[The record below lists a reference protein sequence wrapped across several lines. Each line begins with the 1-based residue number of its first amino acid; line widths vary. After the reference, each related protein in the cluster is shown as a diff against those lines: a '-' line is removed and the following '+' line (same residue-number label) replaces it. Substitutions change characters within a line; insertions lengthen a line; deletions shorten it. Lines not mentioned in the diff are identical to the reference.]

1 MKIYM
6 TSGTED
12 FLHKFIEKNPSERL
26 IQLQGD
32 DTSLLIHETTGKSLF
47 SQPRSYEVFV
57 QSGTLTEEGFFVF
70 NNIPVSDEGRPVFED
85 RFKSRA
91 GLIDKEPGFVAMRVL
106 RPLDSDT
113 YVVLT
118 QWDQEE
124 SFKNWQSSQAYNK
137 AHEKRGTKDGLDHQK
152 TMFPRAS
159 FVTKYIGEPED

>member
-1 MKIYM
+1 M
-6 TSGTED
+6 TSGTPD
-12 FLHKFIEKNPSERL
+12 FLHKIIEDNPNETL

-32 DTSLLIHETTGKSLF
+32 DTSLLLHETSGSTLF
-47 SQPRSYEVFV
+47 SSPRNYEIFD
-57 QSGTLTEEGFFVF
+57 QSGTLTQHGYFVF
-70 NNIPVSDEGRPVFED
+70 NNIPVSDEGRPVFEH

-91 GLIDKEPGFVAMRVL
+91 GLIDKEPGFVAIRIL

-118 QWDQEE
+118 QWDEEE

-137 AHEKRGTKDGLDHQK
+137 AHEKRGTDQGIDHQK

-159 FVTKYIGEPED
+159 FVTKYVGQTEQ